1 MRHRQTRLGAYGPMG
16 SSAALGE
23 DPWDVKLAD
32 RRGSSGE
39 GVSEQ
44 RRGTRVARGQV
55 GEDYRHPAEQ
65 TGYDPA
71 AYR

>member
-1 MRHRQTRLGAYGPMG
+1 MG